1 MLTPSSTRPP
11 SLDGVTHTA
20 SDPWQRT
27 RVERDGLVL
36 DVRTAGPED
45 GEPVVLLHGF
55 PQTSRSWTALARL
68 LTSGPGAGAE
78 HPPVRLLAPDQRGYS
93 PGARPRDVAAYAL
106 EELVADALA
115 VVEATGHASA
125 HVVGHDWGSQ
135 VAWAVAGRHP
145 ERVRSLLAVSIPHPA
160 AYGTAL
166 RTDSDQQSRS
176 AYLQDFRAPAPGPEG
191 ALLADDAAALRSL
204 WGAAVPAAEQEADLA
219 QLRDGA
225 LEGGLNWYRA
235 MRRDIADTPASA
247 VPTTFV
253 WGEDDAFAGAAAA
266 HACGDHVQADY
277 RFVPL
282 PGVGHW
288 VPDQAPQ
295 VLADELFARLASAR

>member
-1 MLTPSSTRPP
+1 M
-11 SLDGVTHTA
+11 THTT
-20 SDPWQRT
+20 SDPWQST

-68 LTSGPGAGAE
+68 LTSGPGAE
-78 HPPVRLLAPDQRGYS
+78 DPPVRLLAPDQRGYS
-93 PGARPRDVAAYAL
+93 PGARPAGVEDYAL

-115 VVEATGHASA
+115 VVEATGHSSA
-125 HVVGHDWGSQ
+125 HLVGHDWGSQ
-135 VAWAVAGRHP
+135 VAWSVAGRHP

-160 AYGTAL
+160 AYGAAL
-166 RTDSDQQSRS
+166 RADADQQARS
-176 AYLQDFRAPAPGPEG
+176 AYLQDFRAPAPGPED

-204 WGAAVPAAEQEADLA
+204 WGTTVPAEEQELDLA

-235 MRRDIADTPASA
+235 MRRSIADTPPST

-253 WGEDDAFAGAAAA
+253 WGEDDAYAGAAGA
-266 HACGDHVQADY
+266 HACGDHVVGDY
-277 RFVPL
+277 RFVAL

-288 VPDQAPQ
+288 VPDQAPE
-295 VLADELFARLASAR
+295 VLATELRARVQGRVPEDGV

>member
-1 MLTPSSTRPP
+1 MSETT
-11 SLDGVTHTA
+11 T
-20 SDPWQRT
+20 DPWQRT

-68 LTSGPGAGAE
+68 LAAA
-78 HPPVRLLAPDQRGYS
+78 PVRLLAPDQRGYS
-93 PGARPRDVAAYAL
+93 PGARPGEVAAYAL

-115 VVEATGHASA
+115 VVESTGHTSA

-166 RTDSDQQSRS
+166 RADPDQQARS
-176 AYLQDFRAPAPGPEG
+176 AYLQDFRTPAPGPED

-204 WGAAVPAAEQEADLA
+204 WGAAVPTAEQEADLE
-219 QLRDGA
+219 QLRAGA

-235 MRRDIADTPASA
+235 MRRDIAETPAST

-253 WGEDDAFAGAAAA
+253 WGQDDPFAGAAAA
-266 HACGDHVQADY
+266 HACGDHVRADY
-277 RFVPL
+277 RFVAL

-295 VLADELFARLASAR
+295 VLADELRTRMT